1 MKANFN
7 KPASEILTDLIF
19 RSNGIWIMYGNV
31 EFGTP
36 EALPNPLPWAPNT
49 VVKVVADMVE
59 DDSLEGCTQIV
70 YRRLPLSELIQTV
83 STPIQVPQFPFKVS
97 DLLPQINA
105 MYQIQLQPS
114 DIVDNAYTDLS
125 QPVVVNANPKAL
137 CYIGSLTLSV
147 VGPKLLQLVPNGDLD
162 GFNVYTPS

>member
-1 MKANFN
+1 
-7 KPASEILTDLIF
+7 
-19 RSNGIWIMYGNV
+19 
-31 EFGTP
+31 
-36 EALPNPLPWAPNT
+36 
-49 VVKVVADMVE
+49 
-59 DDSLEGCTQIV
+59 
-70 YRRLPLSELIQTV
+70 
-83 STPIQVPQFPFKVS
+83 VS

-125 QPVVVNANPKAL
+125 QPVVVNSNPKAL
-137 CYIGSLTLSV
+137 CFIGSLTLSV